1 MKIAKAS
8 LVKPGE
14 NRLYAVFA
22 LMVSYFVFAYS
33 GRFGQVSILLYY
45 AVWLP
50 LVLVDYRRVLGSYRK
65 YIWIFAFAIFA
76 CISVFWSAAP
86 GTTTRAGVQYL
97 THVICALIAMR
108 VLDVRTL
115 TLGSVAGAGLV
126 LVYSLLFGVYHF
138 DPLDGTISFVGAF
151 ASKNQLGF
159 YASLAVFFSFAAVVI
174 LGQRGLWLAVCG
186 VVGLLAAY
194 CLHASQSATSVL
206 TTAAVIGLVIGM
218 RVFSLL
224 PPKSR
229 KLLFIAAS
237 VFGVITVIAAV
248 YGGAVDS
255 ILGVFGKDSTLTGRT
270 YLWQQGIEAAM
281 ASPVIGIGYQAY
293 WVQGFSE
300 PERLWEEFFIG
311 SRSGF
316 HFHNTFIET
325 MVEMGGIGLVLLTGL
340 LLAGLFG
347 HLKRVLSEKESSE
360 PLVLF
365 GVSALLFVRAFAEI
379 DVIFPYQIGSFLLYV
394 AAGKLTMPIAP
405 VALPRVFNVREDSLR
420 AMVQPLGGG
429 PAYPHR

>member
-8 LVKPGE
+8 LVRPGE
-14 NRLYAVFA
+14 NLLYGVFA
-22 LMVSYFVFAYS
+22 LTVSYFVFAYS

-50 LVLVDYRRVLGSYRK
+50 LVLIDYRRVLGNYVK
-65 YIWIFAFAIFA
+65 YSWIFAFAVFA
-76 CISVFWSAAP
+76 CLSVFWSAAP
-86 GTTTRAGVQYL
+86 GTTARAGVQYL
-97 THVICALIAMR
+97 SHVICALIAMR
-108 VLDVRTL
+108 TLDIRTL
-115 TLGSVAGAGLV
+115 TLGSVAGAGVV
-126 LVYSLLFGVYHF
+126 LLYSLLFGVYHF
-138 DPLDGTISFVGAF
+138 DPLDGTVSFVGAF

-159 YASLAVFFSFAAVVI
+159 YASLAVFFSFAAVFM
-174 LGQRGLWLAVCG
+174 LGQRGLWLPACG

-206 TTAAVIGLVIGM
+206 TTAAVIGLTIGM

-224 PPKSR
+224 PPRNR
-229 KLLFIAAS
+229 KLLFIAAA
-237 VFGVITVIAAV
+237 VFGVITVIGAV
-248 YGGAVDS
+248 YGGAIDS
-255 ILGVFGKDSTLTGRT
+255 VLGAFGKDSTLTGRT

-281 ASPVIGIGYQAY
+281 ASPVIGVGYQAY

-325 MVEMGGIGLVLLTGL
+325 MVETGGVGLFLLASL

-347 HLKRVLSEKESSE
+347 HLKRVLSEIQGSE

-365 GVSALLFVRAFAEI
+365 GISALLFVRAFAEI

-394 AAGKLTMPIAP
+394 SVGKLTMPAP
-405 VALPRVFNVREDSLR
+405 RMVSFQALNVTGETMRSMINPIG
-420 AMVQPLGGG
+420 AGST
-429 PAYPHR
+429 YPNR

>member
-8 LVKPGE
+8 LVTPGE
-14 NRLYAVFA
+14 NLIYGIFA
-22 LMVSYFVFAYS
+22 LTVSYFVFAYS

-45 AVWLP
+45 AVWFP
-50 LVLVDYRRVLGSYRK
+50 LVLVDYRRVLGNYLK
-65 YIWIFAFAIFA
+65 YIWIFGFAIFA
-76 CISVFWSAAP
+76 CLSVFWSAAP
-86 GTTTRAGVQYL
+86 GATARAGVQYL

-108 VLDVRTL
+108 MLDIKTL
-115 TLGSVAGAGLV
+115 TLGSVTGAGVV
-126 LVYSLLFGVYHF
+126 LLYSMLFGVYHF
-138 DPLDGTISFVGAF
+138 DPLDGTVSFVGAF

-159 YASLAVFFSFAAVVI
+159 YASLAVFFSFAAIVM
-174 LGQRGLWLAVCG
+174 LGQRGVWLPICG

-206 TTAAVIGLVIGM
+206 TTAAVVCLVIGM

-224 PPKSR
+224 PPRNR

-237 VFGVITVIAAV
+237 VFGVMAVIGAV
-248 YGGAVDS
+248 YGGAIDS
-255 ILGVFGKDSTLTGRT
+255 VLGAFGKDSTLTGRT
-270 YLWQQGIEAAM
+270 YLWQQGFEAAA
-281 ASPVIGIGYQAY
+281 ASPVIGVGYQAY

-300 PERLWEEFFIG
+300 AERLWTEFYIG

-325 MVEMGGIGLVLLTGL
+325 MVETGGIGLLLLTGL
-340 LLAGLFG
+340 LLAALFG
-347 HLKRVLSEKESSE
+347 HLKRVLTQAQGFE

-365 GVSALLFVRAFAEI
+365 GVSALLFVRSFAEI

-394 AAGKLTMPIAP
+394 AVGKLTLPAP
-405 VALPRVFNVREDSLR
+405 SRFLY
-420 AMVQPLGGG
+420 QPLNVDTEAMQSMLNPLGAG
-429 PAYPHR
+429 PAYPNR

>member
-8 LVKPGE
+8 LVTPGE
-14 NRLYAVFA
+14 NRVYGVFA

-50 LVLVDYRRVLGSYRK
+50 LVLVDYRRVLGNYGK
-65 YIWIFAFAIFA
+65 YIWIFAFAVFA
-76 CISVFWSAAP
+76 CLSIFWSAAP
-86 GTTTRAGVQYL
+86 GTTARAGIQYL
-97 THVICALIAMR
+97 SHVICALIAMR
-108 VLDVRTL
+108 MLDIRTL

-138 DPLDGTISFVGAF
+138 DPLDGTVSFVGAF

-174 LGQRGLWLAVCG
+174 LGQRGLWLIACG

-206 TTAAVIGLVIGM
+206 TTAAVLGLVIGM

-229 KLLFIAAS
+229 KLLFIAAA
-237 VFGVITVIAAV
+237 VFGVITVIGAV
-248 YGGAVDS
+248 YGGAIDS
-255 ILGVFGKDSTLTGRT
+255 VLGVFGKDSTLTGRT
-270 YLWQQGIEAAM
+270 YLWQQGIKAAM
-281 ASPVIGIGYQAY
+281 ESPVIGVGYQAY

-325 MVEMGGIGLVLLTGL
+325 MVETGAIGLVLLTGL

-347 HLKRVLSEKESSE
+347 HLKRVLSENESSE

-394 AAGKLTMPIAP
+394 AAGKLTMPIPQRASPHAFNPGDDGLQAMINPPGSRP
-405 VALPRVFNVREDSLR
+405 V
-420 AMVQPLGGG
+420 
-429 PAYPHR
+429 YPHR